1 MQKTSPFG
9 WILLYKISL
18 FWQFLAA
25 FVIFWIFLAHFWVIP
40 CMLNGPQVAINYEGL
55 IAVYL
60 KFFIVIFWPFFV
72 NFLQIF
78 WVVIAILWYSL
89 PIWLVF
95 WVFFLKFKMVIYQG
109 LQLGNNFGDL
119 NDILAISWQFLA
131 VYLVFFCC
139 SLVFFAISGDI
150 QGNFLPDLSNLEVNY
165 IESTIIYQAV
175 LFP

>member
-1 MQKTSPFG
+1 MVFFAN
-9 WILLYKISL
+9 LAV
-18 FWQFLAA
+18 FLG
-25 FVIFWIFLAHFWVIP
+25 I
-40 CMLNGPQVAINYEGL
+40 
-55 IAVYL
+55 
-60 KFFIVIFWPFFV
+60 
-72 NFLQIF
+72 
-78 WVVIAILWYSL
+78 
-89 PIWLVF
+89 
-95 WVFFLKFKMVIYQG
+95 FLKFKMVIYQW

-131 VYLVFFCC
+131 VYLVFFGC